1 MKNVIITGASSG
13 IGKELAKLYARTG
26 ANVALT
32 ARRKDVLKKIV
43 EELKSSG
50 TKGKI
55 LFASLD
61 VSDADQNFKV
71 IPKLIKEL
79 GGLDLIVLNAGI
91 STTSSSSFGG
101 RSFEADRAVIETN
114 LIGAMAGVEA
124 VLPVRNNFV

>member
-13 IGKELAKLYARTG
+13 IGKELARLYAQTG

-43 EELKSSG
+43 EKLKSSG

-61 VSDADQNFKV
+61 VSDAD
-71 IPKLIKEL
+71 
-79 GGLDLIVLNAGI
+79 
-91 STTSSSSFGG
+91 
-101 RSFEADRAVIETN
+101 
-114 LIGAMAGVEA
+114 
-124 VLPVRNNFV
+124 